1 MAFLSVFLTID
12 FTFLSSNSLK
22 IPTGGWL
29 PLVVAIVLFLVLT
42 TWIKGRRLLSEY
54 MDERRMLF
62 EDLEKKIN
70 AKLVRVEGTAIYLT
84 RSLHGVP
91 QVLLHNLE
99 HNHVL
104 HEQIIVLTI
113 VTTNEPYVDEAHLV
127 KIRAFGESR
136 GFYRVKLYY
145 GFKQNADVRRALELC
160 VQEGLDINPKN
171 ASFFIGSEQI
181 SFRNKSPMPKW
192 RRALFRFLF
201 HNSSSAIDFF
211 KIPVDRVVELGIR
224 IEL

>member
-1 MAFLSVFLTID
+1 M
-12 FTFLSSNSLK
+12 
-22 IPTGGWL
+22 
-29 PLVVAIVLFLVLT
+29 
-42 TWIKGRRLLSEY
+42 GRKLLSEY
-54 MDERRMLF
+54 MDARRMLF
-62 EDLEKKIN
+62 EDLEEKIN
-70 AKLVRVEGTAIYLT
+70 GKLVTVPGTAIYLT

-127 KIRAFGESR
+127 KIRAFGEKR
-136 GFYRVKLYY
+136 NFYRVKLYY

-171 ASFFIGSEQI
+171 ASFFIGSEQL

-192 RRALFRFLF
+192 RRGLFRFLF
-201 HNSSSAIDFF
+201 HNSTSAIEFF

>member
-1 MAFLSVFLTID
+1 
-12 FTFLSSNSLK
+12 
-22 IPTGGWL
+22 
-29 PLVVAIVLFLVLT
+29 
-42 TWIKGRRLLSEY
+42 
-54 MDERRMLF
+54 MDERRTLF
-62 EDLEKKIN
+62 EDLEEKIH
-70 AKLVRVEGTAIYLT
+70 AKLARVEGTAIYLT

-127 KIRAFGESR
+127 KIRTFGKNR
-136 GFYRVKLYY
+136 TFYRVKLYY

-160 VQEGLDINPKN
+160 VQEGLDFDPKK
-171 ASFFIGSEQI
+171 ASFFIGSEHV

-192 RRALFRFLF
+192 RRGLFRFLF
-201 HNSSSAIDFF
+201 HNSSSAIEFF